1 MMNDPYA
8 LKEISE
14 NPIKLDFTNCRYL
27 GEIHKILK
35 QKFGFHDFY
44 GENWDALRDLMIDVF
59 SGDKNYHVEIHGY
72 YSMNKD
78 LQKACIKML
87 EVFDDV
93 HRETPEFTYEIID

>member
-44 GENWDALRDLMIDVF
+44 GENWDALRDLMIDAF

-78 LQKACIKML
+78 LQKAIIKML